1 MRDFHMHTTHSH
13 DGISGMEEYIIKA
26 IDEGM
31 RAICFTEHM
40 DFNQVSSGYENYSP
54 KKFFEE
60 FHRMKQKYA
69 GQITICAGI
78 EAGEPHLYGEEI
90 AAVSK
95 YPYDFILGSVHWA
108 GKLYMG
114 SVKEMYTKE
123 EFFHIYWEEVLK
135 AVKHGGFDALA
146 HIDLPGRCYGELYY
160 TEAVMKE
167 IFGYMVDKNIA
178 LEINT
183 SSIRKGISRSLLDR
197 ELLEIYKDCGGKYIT
212 IGSDAHRVQDMA
224 ADYSQAS
231 RLASECGLQE
241 VVFIDRQMKTI
252 KRENEL

>member
-26 IDEGM
+26 IEVGM
-31 RAICFTEHM
+31 QEICFTEHM
-40 DFNQVSSGYENYSP
+40 DFNRESSGYENYSP
-54 KKFFEE
+54 KKIFEE
-60 FHRMKQKYA
+60 FHRMKQRYE

-78 EAGEPHLYGEEI
+78 EAGEPHLHGEEM

-114 SVKEMYTKE
+114 SVKEIYSKE

-135 AVKHGGFDALA
+135 AVKHGGFDSLA
-146 HIDLPGRCYGELYY
+146 HIDLPGRCYKELYY
-160 TEAVMKE
+160 TEGVMKE
-167 IFGYMVDKNIA
+167 IFGYMLDRNIV

-183 SSIRKGISRSLLDR
+183 SSIRKGISRSLIVC
-197 ELLEIYKDCGGKYIT
+197 ELLEIYRDCGGKYIT
-212 IGSDAHRVQDMA
+212 IGSDAHRVQDMG
-224 ADYSQAS
+224 ADYWQAS
-231 RLASECGLQE
+231 KLAAECGLQE
-241 VVFIDRQMKTI
+241 VVFKERRMVPVF
-252 KRENEL
+252 

>member
-26 IDEGM
+26 IEAGM
-31 RAICFTEHM
+31 QEICFTEHM
-40 DFNQVSSGYENYSP
+40 DFNQESSSHEIDSP

-60 FHRMKQKYA
+60 FHCMKQKYE
-69 GQITICAGI
+69 GQITFCAGM
-78 EAGEPHLYGEEI
+78 EAGEPHLHGKEI
-90 AAVSK
+90 AALSK

-108 GKLYMG
+108 GNMYMG
-114 SVKEMYTKE
+114 SAKEGVSKE
-123 EFFHIYWEEVLK
+123 DFFHIYWKEILN
-135 AVKHGGFDALA
+135 AVKQGGFDSLA
-146 HIDLPGRCYGELYY
+146 HIDLPGRCYRELYY

-167 IFGYMVDKNIA
+167 IFGYMADKNIA